1 MHRYGLARVAE
12 SGAAAAGPNRPALHR
27 LVRRAIELYEA
38 HAEHRP
44 PGWPTSGAAALCAL
58 AARGRAD
65 WLAGDVAR
73 LLVLAKAMRA
83 TALEHDHARLHRARE
98 RAARRKAPP
107 EARIAFRTL
116 PPRLETAE
124 QRRQRVRDAVL
135 LAGGNP
141 AGWPNADL
149 ALEHVPALRAAHG
162 CDPQLIDRDRYAELD
177 GVGARAQ
184 RYRTELTR
192 GDWQLPPDW
201 TTTAHQHP
209 DPKEATTR

>member
-12 SGAAAAGPNRPALHR
+12 SGAAAAGPNRPALGR
-27 LVRRAIELYEA
+27 LVRRAIGLYES

-44 PGWPTSGAAALCAL
+44 RGWPTSGAAALCAL
-58 AARGRAD
+58 AGQGRAD

-73 LLVLAKAMRA
+73 LLALAKAMGA
-83 TALEHDHARLHRARE
+83 TTYEHDAQRLRRARE
-98 RAARRKAPP
+98 RAAKRKAPP

-149 ALEHVPALRAAHG
+149 ALEHILALRSARA
-162 CDPQLIDRDRYAELD
+162 DEPRLVDRDRYSELD

-192 GDWQLPPDW
+192 GDWQLPPDC
-201 TTTAHQHP
+201 TTTADQP
-209 DPKEATTR
+209 PGLKEAPTR